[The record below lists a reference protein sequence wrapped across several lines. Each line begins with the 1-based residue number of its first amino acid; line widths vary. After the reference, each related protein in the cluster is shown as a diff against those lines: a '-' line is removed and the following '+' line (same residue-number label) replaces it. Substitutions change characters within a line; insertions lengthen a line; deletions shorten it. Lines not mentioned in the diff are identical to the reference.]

1 MNKYSRINKSVIFF
15 GFIFSVTVGFF
26 LSVYC
31 IGKINSNKEALIKTN
46 DKSLKSLPPPEIS
59 GWIAWWKE
67 DQAYDMLQR
76 NPGKITSVSPVWF
89 MVGRNIILEE
99 SGKVDREKTIADL
112 SKLNVI
118 VIPTLGSELTGKEI
132 SPLFNNGAKTD
143 NFIEN
148 LVKKL
153 TLLGVSGIDIDLEGV
168 ESEDR
173 NAFLNFLTKLSQQ
186 LKKNN
191 LELIVTIH
199 AQTQNVEWQGVLG
212 QDLRG
217 IGEIADLVRIM
228 TYDKHSSSTE
238 PGSIAP
244 IKWIDDVVQYNS
256 GLINK
261 EKIVIGIPSYG
272 YIWEDNGNSKG
283 LQYDE
288 FHVFLGGKNYTESRD
303 DESSELN
310 FKSDGFT
317 GWLSDSE
324 SMTAKIKSLRMKGFN
339 KFVIWH
345 LGGMD
350 GKFFDNVW

>member
-1 MNKYSRINKSVIFF
+1 MNKYSWINKSVIFF
-15 GFIFSVTVGFF
+15 GFIFSATAGFF
-26 LSVYC
+26 LGMYC
-31 IGKINSNKEALIKTN
+31 IRRINSNRGILIKTN
-46 DKSLKSLPPPEIS
+46 NKSSESLPPPEIS

-67 DQAYDMLQR
+67 DQAYGMLQR
-76 NPGKITSVSPVWF
+76 YPGKITSVSPVWF
-89 MVGRNIILEE
+89 MVGRNITLEE
-99 SGKVDREKTIADL
+99 SGKVDRGRTIADL

-118 VIPTLGSELTGKEI
+118 VFPTLGSELTGKEI
-132 SPLFNNGAKTD
+132 SPLFNNGAKTN

-153 TLLGVSGIDIDLEGV
+153 TFLGVSGIDIDLEGI

-173 NAFLNFLTKLSQQ
+173 NVFLKFLTKLSQQ

-191 LELIVTIH
+191 LKLIVTVH
-199 AQTQNVEWQGVLG
+199 AQTQDVEWQGVLG

-217 IGEIADLVRIM
+217 IGEIADLIRIM

-238 PGSIAP
+238 SGPIAP
-244 IKWIDDVVQYNS
+244 IKWVNDVVQYNS

-272 YIWEDNGNSKG
+272 YIWENNGNSKG

-288 FHVFLGGKNYTESRD
+288 FNVFLGGKDYTESRD
-303 DESSELN
+303 NESSELY
-310 FKSDGFT
+310 FKSARFT

-324 SMTAKIKSLRMKGFN
+324 SMTAKINSFRIKGFN